1 MPKFMNSDNNQTE
14 WKAIKEFTDRAEPRK
29 VFWEKYEEKKNDNN
43 NKISVITYYGM
54 GGIGKSTLLRK
65 LVEEVKEKYADAK
78 YAFLDFEKLDSFN
91 NDILELLRYVE
102 GNLKGKYNFTFPLFD
117 LVSYTYEVKMGKN
130 ATKPEL
136 SSIFDENNELSFLK
150 DVITEIPLIGTITKV
165 IYYSDKAKNILQ
177 NRLENNKLKTQLG
190 NIDNMEA
197 SEIYDNLPYY
207 FALDLKN
214 NVEKLEYPFVFFIDT
229 YEKLVNEL
237 ENRNALDK
245 DLFLRGENGLIL
257 NIPNTIWVIAGR
269 EKLKWEERD
278 KEWKDSIDQHLLGNL
293 SEADTKYFL
302 NKAGIIDE
310 KLVKDIYNL
319 TYGAP
324 KYLDM
329 CVDTYTS
336 LVNQNK
342 VPTIDDF
349 GKDTTELQKR
359 YLIYM
364 DDQEKDFATMLAFLP
379 SWTDENIEDIS
390 KTILGTFSHSL
401 YEKVKNF
408 SFIQK
413 EGDVYSINSSFKD
426 IIVANTSEPLRNKY
440 FKILENYIDKEIEEI
455 VLEDK
460 KQEKQEKTVK
470 IDNYN
475 SKKNFKNIIL
485 NLSKEITKA
494 SSETEFIDKAKF
506 LISKIE
512 EYEKKY
518 DEKITIPDIEDY
530 LRSKFEYSSTEEFK
544 ILQGFKSLDLADVI
558 NNYNMA
564 QNPYHIKRFIENWNM
579 SIDFIDQ
586 YKNLTEIVEKEFEK
600 NNIYYIRTLALCGH
614 AFIKFVENIKLMN
627 KLLDEYDGEK
637 NKLYIKTLFDTIGIA
652 KSHNVTRLK
661 EGISLL
667 EKHPEY
673 ITMNM
678 IKCIFNACYF
688 NRNEEEKEV
697 IINYI
702 YSVQYIINETLDTD
716 IINGFYKVTRD
727 YLGGTNNSGVV
738 LVDNPKI
745 RAKALE
751 ILKNIINRFEEI
763 YGKDHELTSEA
774 EVFLLKENV
783 IYMPSLYTEIMDK
796 YIDKYGYD
804 SKITKQAFIILTYE
818 VANMSKKLQ
827 EDKRK
832 ILMEYTI
839 KYGTLLV
846 NENNGRSDINTEMTV
861 ALYWVFEKINACIE
875 NNDERL
881 NNIKEGYKVLYKTL
895 KYYNDK
901 EKLLRYSCGFYYEYF
916 EHYIDEYL
924 KDPDNKYDMISA
936 EVVRCLNS
944 ILDNRYK
951 NPALEKLTI
960 KMFMISMYSHIN
972 HLFDIVKKEWGE
984 KNVEELMASK
994 TESSVESLERKYAT
1008 YGGSMKS
1015 YIHIIIMYKLLREI
1029 LPNIDGLY
1037 EEYYDTIEKKKNKEN
1052 YSYKNFKY
1060 INKCS
1065 KLNKYLVYY
1074 RDAFKKLINND
1085 VNYYIWDYYTGVL
1098 GIIYGT
1104 KSDLLKFENHKKL
1117 IKKFKNNEMLE
1128 LLNGTKNIIVDIRQ
1142 IDDNNKDWD
1151 IFA

>member
-1 MPKFMNSDNNQTE
+1 MPKFINSDNNQTE

-269 EKLKWEERD
+269 EKLKWEEHD

-364 DDQEKDFATMLAFLP
+364 NDAEKDFSTMLAFLP
-379 SWTDENIEDIS
+379 NWTDDNIEEIS
-390 KTILGTFSHSL
+390 KSILGTFSHSL
-401 YEKVKNF
+401 YEKVKDF
-408 SFIQK
+408 SFVQK
-413 EGDVYSINSSFKD
+413 DGDVYSINSSFKD

-440 FKILENYIDKEIEEI
+440 FKILENYINKEIEEI

-460 KQEKQEKTVK
+460 KRGKEEKVVNL
-470 IDNYN
+470 DNYN

-485 NLSKEITKA
+485 NLAKEITKT
-494 SSETEFIDKAKF
+494 SSETEFVNKGKF
-506 LISKIE
+506 LIKKIE
-512 EYEKKY
+512 EYENKY
-518 DEKITIPDIEDY
+518 DEKLTIPDIENY
-530 LRSKFEYSSTEEFK
+530 LKSKFEYSSTEEFK
-544 ILQGFKSLDLADVI
+544 LLQGFKSLELVDVI
-558 NNYNMA
+558 NNYNMTH
-564 QNPYHIKRFIENWNM
+564 NVYHIERFIENCSR

-586 YKNLTEIVEKEFEK
+586 YKNLIEIVEKEFEN
-600 NNIYYIRTLALCGH
+600 NNIYYIKALVLCGH
-614 AFIKFVENIKLMN
+614 AYIKFEENIALMN
-627 KLLDEYDGEK
+627 KLLDEYGGEK

-652 KSHNVTRLK
+652 KSHNIARLE
-661 EGISLL
+661 EGIRLL
-667 EKHPEY
+667 EQNPKFL
-673 ITMNM
+673 TTNM
-678 IKCIFNACYF
+678 IKSIFNACFF
-688 NRNEEEKEV
+688 NRNEEEKEI

-716 IINGFYKVTRD
+716 ILNGFYEVVRD
-727 YLGGTNNSGVV
+727 YLGGRNNYGIV
-738 LVDNPKI
+738 LVDNPEIKT
-745 RAKALE
+745 KALE
-751 ILKNIINRFEEI
+751 ILKNLTNRFEEI
-763 YGKDHELTSEA
+763 YGKDHELTNEA

-783 IYMPSLYTEIMDK
+783 IYMPSLYSEIMDK
-796 YIDKYGYD
+796 YIEKYGYD

-818 VANMSKKLQ
+818 VANMAKKLQ

-832 ILMEYTI
+832 VLMDYIT
-839 KYGTLLV
+839 KYGTLMI
-846 NENNGRSDINTEMTV
+846 ENNNDMADINIEMTV
-861 ALYWVFEKINACIE
+861 VLYVVFDKINNCTKDTE
-875 NNDERL
+875 ERL
-881 NNIKEGYKVLYKTL
+881 KYIHRGYEILYKTL
-895 KYYNDK
+895 KYYKDE
-901 EKLLRYSCGFYYEYF
+901 EKILRYSCGYYYKYCENC
-916 EHYIDEYL
+916 IDEYL
-924 KDPDNKYDMISA
+924 RNIDNNYDVIYG
-936 EVVRCLNS
+936 ELNRCLKS
-944 ILDNRYK
+944 ILDNKYS
-951 NPALEKLTI
+951 NPDLETLIVKI
-960 KMFMISMYSHIN
+960 FMISMYNRIES
-972 HLFDIVKKEWGE
+972 LFEIVRKDWGQ

-994 TESSVESLERKYAT
+994 TESSVESLEKKYAT
-1008 YGGSMKS
+1008 YGGSFKA
-1015 YIHIIIMYKLLREI
+1015 YIHIILMYKLIREI
-1029 LPNIDGLY
+1029 LPNIDGML
-1037 EEYYDTIEKKKNKEN
+1037 EEYYSTVEKKKNGEY
-1052 YSYKNFKY
+1052 YSFKNFKY
-1060 INKCS
+1060 INKCT
-1065 KLNKYLVYY
+1065 KLNKYLYEY
-1074 RDAFKKLINND
+1074 KEQFKTFLNNNA
-1085 VNYYIWDYYTGVL
+1085 NYYVWNYFYALL
-1098 GIIYGT
+1098 GMIYGT
-1104 KSDLLKFENHKKL
+1104 KSDLCKFEKSDKV
-1117 IKKFKNNEMLE
+1117 IKKFKTTDTIQVLVEI
-1128 LLNGTKNIIVDIRQ
+1128 KDRIVDIRK

>member
-1 MPKFMNSDNNQTE
+1 MPKFINSDNNQTE

-214 NVEKLEYPFVFFIDT
+214 NVEKSEYPFVFFIDT

-390 KTILGTFSHSL
+390 KTILGTF
-401 YEKVKNF
+401 
-408 SFIQK
+408 
-413 EGDVYSINSSFKD
+413 
-426 IIVANTSEPLRNKY
+426 
-440 FKILENYIDKEIEEI
+440 
-455 VLEDK
+455 
-460 KQEKQEKTVK
+460 
-470 IDNYN
+470 
-475 SKKNFKNIIL
+475 
-485 NLSKEITKA
+485 
-494 SSETEFIDKAKF
+494 
-506 LISKIE
+506 
-512 EYEKKY
+512 
-518 DEKITIPDIEDY
+518 
-530 LRSKFEYSSTEEFK
+530 
-544 ILQGFKSLDLADVI
+544 
-558 NNYNMA
+558 
-564 QNPYHIKRFIENWNM
+564 
-579 SIDFIDQ
+579 
-586 YKNLTEIVEKEFEK
+586 
-600 NNIYYIRTLALCGH
+600 YIR
-614 AFIKFVENIKLMN
+614 
-627 KLLDEYDGEK
+627 
-637 NKLYIKTLFDTIGIA
+637 
-652 KSHNVTRLK
+652 
-661 EGISLL
+661 
-667 EKHPEY
+667 
-673 ITMNM
+673 
-678 IKCIFNACYF
+678 
-688 NRNEEEKEV
+688 
-697 IINYI
+697 
-702 YSVQYIINETLDTD
+702 
-716 IINGFYKVTRD
+716 
-727 YLGGTNNSGVV
+727 
-738 LVDNPKI
+738 
-745 RAKALE
+745 
-751 ILKNIINRFEEI
+751 
-763 YGKDHELTSEA
+763 
-774 EVFLLKENV
+774 
-783 IYMPSLYTEIMDK
+783 YM
-796 YIDKYGYD
+796 
-804 SKITKQAFIILTYE
+804 
-818 VANMSKKLQ
+818 
-827 EDKRK
+827 RK
-832 ILMEYTI
+832 
-839 KYGTLLV
+839 
-846 NENNGRSDINTEMTV
+846 
-861 ALYWVFEKINACIE
+861 
-875 NNDERL
+875 
-881 NNIKEGYKVLYKTL
+881 
-895 KYYNDK
+895 
-901 EKLLRYSCGFYYEYF
+901 
-916 EHYIDEYL
+916 
-924 KDPDNKYDMISA
+924 
-936 EVVRCLNS
+936 
-944 ILDNRYK
+944 
-951 NPALEKLTI
+951 
-960 KMFMISMYSHIN
+960 
-972 HLFDIVKKEWGE
+972 
-984 KNVEELMASK
+984 
-994 TESSVESLERKYAT
+994 
-1008 YGGSMKS
+1008 
-1015 YIHIIIMYKLLREI
+1015 
-1029 LPNIDGLY
+1029 
-1037 EEYYDTIEKKKNKEN
+1037 
-1052 YSYKNFKY
+1052 
-1060 INKCS
+1060 
-1065 KLNKYLVYY
+1065 
-1074 RDAFKKLINND
+1074 
-1085 VNYYIWDYYTGVL
+1085 
-1098 GIIYGT
+1098 
-1104 KSDLLKFENHKKL
+1104 
-1117 IKKFKNNEMLE
+1117 
-1128 LLNGTKNIIVDIRQ
+1128 
-1142 IDDNNKDWD
+1142 
-1151 IFA
+1151 